1 MPMKKEGIWERRM
14 IFEDSYMSCLRGGL
28 DLDDDLMGGDI
39 IICPVCD
46 TDLKLIDVDGVFA
59 AEAV

>member
-1 MPMKKEGIWERRM
+1 MKIVICPVCEE
-14 IFEDSYMSCLRGGL
+14 EL
-28 DLDDDLMGGDI
+28 DLDDGLTDGDI

>member
-1 MPMKKEGIWERRM
+1 MKIVICPVCEE
-14 IFEDSYMSCLRGGL
+14 EL